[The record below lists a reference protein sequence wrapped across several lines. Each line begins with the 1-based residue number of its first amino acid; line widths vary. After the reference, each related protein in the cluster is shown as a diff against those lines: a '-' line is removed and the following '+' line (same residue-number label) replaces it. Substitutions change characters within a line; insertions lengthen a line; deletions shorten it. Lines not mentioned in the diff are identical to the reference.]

1 MPALPVVPNVLRAD
15 LHWSIS
21 SDVNAR
27 TSLFFAYSGT
37 APNGTDCESLANTI
51 ATAMGGWG
59 EYWDVDTTLLG
70 CTVTDLSSSSGG
82 VGAHNVN
89 IAGTRPDPLAGA
101 TSVLVNYQISRRY
114 RGGKP
119 RSYLPWGDAGDIG
132 NRQTW
137 NATRV
142 GLWST
147 ALATFFSTCIG
158 ATAGGTTI
166 SQHVNVSYYSGF
178 TVITSPTT
186 GRARNVPTLRSSPV
200 VSTISSF
207 VVSAKIANQRRR
219 G

>member
-1 MPALPVVPNVLRAD
+1 MPALPTVPNVLRAD

-51 ATAMGGWG
+51 VTAMGSWG

-82 VGAHNVN
+82 VGAHNVS
-89 IAGTRPDPLAGA
+89 IAGTRPNPMSGA

-142 GLWST
+142 GLWGT
-147 ALATFFSTCIG
+147 ALAEFFAACIG

-186 GRARNVPTLRSSPV
+186 GRARNVPTLRGTPV

-207 VVSAKIANQRRR
+207 TVSTKIANQRRR